1 VTLVRSGA
9 YTGAMKVWL
18 LLAGL
23 ACLTAAPAVQN
34 DPPWR
39 REIAGS
45 CLDCHGGEKPKGG
58 FNLEP
63 ILKDDP
69 ARHAS
74 AWEKVVRR
82 LRTRQMPPAG
92 KSRPGEEAYSAM
104 ISGLEAALDGVKPDP
119 GTTDTIRRLT
129 RLEYQNAIRDLL
141 ALEIDAAALLP
152 PDESSHGFD
161 SATTGTLSPTLLERT
176 LSAAQKISR
185 LAVGGIGRSPGG
197 DTFRVP
203 PDVTQEER
211 VDGLPP
217 GTRGGLRIPYTF
229 PQDGDYDVRVRLMR
243 DRDELVEGLHDAHEL
258 LVLLDRRTVKK
269 FTVTAPRRPQ
279 DHAVADANLTARLP
293 FTAGPHD
300 LGITFLKKPSSVVET
315 LRQPYDAHFNT
326 HRHPRL
332 GPAIFEVSITGP
344 YGARGPGDSP
354 SRKRLLRVMP
364 KSPAEEIDCAKA
376 NLAPLLRRA
385 YRRPVTEADLE
396 RILTFFRKAREG
408 SDFETGME
416 AALSAVLVSHDFLFR
431 VERPPAA
438 TAPGAVYA
446 ISDLDLASRLSFFLW
461 CSIPDEELLDRA
473 ERGELGK
480 PDVLAAQ
487 ARRMLADPRA
497 RTLATSFAA
506 QWLHLRNL
514 DDASPDRRL
523 FPDFDDNL
531 RQAMRRETEL
541 LFEEILRDDRSVLD
555 LLRSDHAYLN
565 ERLAK
570 HYGIP
575 HVYGT
580 HFRRVALDPESR
592 RGGLLRHA
600 SVLTVT
606 SYATRTSPV
615 LRGKW
620 VLENLIGTPPPPPLP
635 DVPALDDNTVS
646 ASLPGR
652 ERLAK
657 HRAQPACAVC
667 HDRIDPV
674 GFALENFDAVGR
686 WRTLDAERP
695 VDASGVLPDG
705 SAVEGIAGLEAA
717 LVRRPEDFTTALSE
731 KLLTYALGR
740 GVTQIDGPA
749 VRAIVREARQNQDR
763 LSAIVVGVVK
773 SVPFRMRKMP

>member
-1 VTLVRSGA
+1 MRPLAFAVLLFLGA
-9 YTGAMKVWL
+9 STE
-18 LLAGL
+18 
-23 ACLTAAPAVQN
+23 QD

-39 REIAGS
+39 RDIARS
-45 CLDCHGGEKPKGG
+45 CLDCHGAERPKGAL
-58 FNLEP
+58 NLEA

-69 ARHAS
+69 ARHAA

-92 KSRPGEEAYSAM
+92 KSRPAEEAYVAM
-104 ISGLEAALDGVKPDP
+104 VSGLEAALDAAPPDP
-119 GTTDTIRRLT
+119 DTTDTLRRLT
-129 RLEYQNAIRDLL
+129 RLQYQNAVRDLL
-141 ALEIDAAALLP
+141 ALEVDAAALLP

-161 SATTGTLSPTLLERT
+161 SATAGTLSPTLVERT
-176 LSAAQKISR
+176 LAAAHKISR
-185 LAVGGIGRSPGG
+185 LAVGAVGRSPGG

-211 VDGLPP
+211 VEGLPP

-229 PQDGDYDVRVRLMR
+229 PQDGEYDVRIRLMR
-243 DRDELVEGLHDAHEL
+243 DRDELVEGLSEPHEMV
-258 LVLLDRRTVKK
+258 VLLDRKTAKQ
-269 FTVTAPRRPQ
+269 FTVQPVK
-279 DHAVADANLTARLP
+279 DHARADAHLHARLSIP
-293 FTAGPHD
+293 AGPHD
-300 LGITFLKKPSSVVET
+300 LAVTFLKKPSSVAET
-315 LRQPYDAHFNT
+315 LRQPYDARFNV

-332 GPAIFEVSITGP
+332 GPAIFEVSLTGP
-344 YGARGPGDSP
+344 YGAHKPGDTP
-354 SRKRLLRVMP
+354 SRRRLFPSRP
-364 KSPAEEIDCAKA
+364 ASPEEEERCAKA
-376 NLAPLLRRA
+376 ALAPILRRA
-385 YRRPVTEADLE
+385 WRRPVSPADVE
-396 RILTFFRKAREG
+396 RILGVYRKARAET
-408 SDFETGME
+408 DFETGIE
-416 AALSAVLVSHDFLFR
+416 SALSAILVSHEFLFR
-431 VERPPAA
+431 VERPPDGS
-438 TAPGAVYA
+438 APGAIYA
-446 ISDLDLASRLSFFLW
+446 VSDLDLASRLSFFLW
-461 CSIPDEELLDRA
+461 SSIPDDELLDLA
-473 ERGELGK
+473 ERKELGR
-480 PDVLAAQ
+480 PEVLVAQ
-487 ARRMLADPRA
+487 TRRMLADPRA

-541 LFEEILRDDRSVLD
+541 LFEEILREDRSVMG
-555 LLRSDHAYLN
+555 LLRSGHAYLN

-580 HFRRVALDPESR
+580 HFRRVELDPASR
-592 RGGLLRHA
+592 RGGVLRHG

-646 ASLPGR
+646 AALQGR

-657 HRAQPACAVC
+657 HREKPACAVC

-705 SAVEGIAGLEAA
+705 AAVDGIDGLEAS
-717 LVRRPEDFTTALSE
+717 LVRRPDAFVAALAE

-740 GVTQIDGPA
+740 GVTSEDGPA
-749 VRAIVREARQNQDR
+749 VRAIVRKARQEDDR
-763 LSAIVVGVVK
+763 LSAVVIAVVR
-773 SVPFRMRKMP
+773 SSPFRMRKTP

>member
-1 VTLVRSGA
+1 MRLLVIAVFVLG
-9 YTGAMKVWL
+9 
-18 LLAGL
+18 
-23 ACLTAAPAVQN
+23 PAQVRPD

-39 REIAGS
+39 REIARS
-45 CLDCHGGEKPKGG
+45 CVDCHGAERPKGNL
-58 FNLEP
+58 NLEA

-69 ARHAS
+69 ARHPA

-92 KSRPGEEAYSAM
+92 KSRPPEESYVAM
-104 ISGLEAALDGVKPDP
+104 VSGLESALDAAPPDP
-119 GTTDTIRRLT
+119 GTTDTLRRLT
-129 RLEYQNAIRDLL
+129 RLQYQNAVRDLL

-161 SATTGTLSPTLLERT
+161 SATAGTLSPTLLERS
-176 LSAAQKISR
+176 LAAAQKISR
-185 LAVGGIGRSPGG
+185 LAVGGVGRSPGG

-203 PDVTQEER
+203 PDVTQEDR

-229 PQDGDYDVRVRLMR
+229 PQTGEYEVRIRLMR
-243 DRDELVEGLHDAHEL
+243 DRDELVEGLSEPHE
-258 LVLLDRRTVKK
+258 LVLLLDRKPERQ
-269 FTVTAPRRPQ
+269 FTVRPVR
-279 DHAVADANLTARLP
+279 DPATADAHLTARLSIA
-293 FTAGPHD
+293 AGPHD
-300 LGITFLKKPSSVVET
+300 LAVTFLKKPSSVAET
-315 LRQPYDAHFNT
+315 LRQPYDARFNV

-332 GPAIFEVSITGP
+332 GPAIFEVTLTGP
-344 YGARGPGDSP
+344 YGDHRTGDTP
-354 SRKRLLRVMP
+354 SRRRLFRERP
-364 KSPAEEIDCAKA
+364 TSPDEEESRAKA
-376 NLAPLLRRA
+376 DLAPILRRA
-385 YRRPVTEADLE
+385 WRRPVSAADVE
-396 RILTFFRKAREG
+396 RILGFYRKARTDAGFEAGIEG
-408 SDFETGME
+408 
-416 AALSAVLVSHDFLFR
+416 ALSAILMSHDFLFR
-431 VERPPAA
+431 VERPPDG
-438 TAPGAVYA
+438 TAPGALYPLG
-446 ISDLDLASRLSFFLW
+446 DLDLASRLSFFLW
-461 CSIPDEELLDRA
+461 SSIPDDELLDLA
-473 ERGELGK
+473 EKGDLGR
-480 PDVLAAQ
+480 PEVLSAQ

-541 LFEEILRDDRSVLD
+541 LFEEILREDRSVTG
-555 LLRSDHAYLN
+555 LLRSDHAFLN

-580 HFRRVALDPESR
+580 HFRRVVLDPSSR
-592 RGGLLRHA
+592 RGGLLRHG

-646 ASLPGR
+646 AALQGR

-657 HRAQPACAVC
+657 HREKPACAVC

-686 WRTLDAERP
+686 WRTLDADRP

-705 SAVEGIAGLEAA
+705 TPVDGIDGLEAS
-717 LVRRPEDFTTALSE
+717 LVRRPDGFVMALAE
-731 KLLTYALGR
+731 KLLTYALAR
-740 GVTQIDGPA
+740 GVTPEDGPA
-749 VRAIVREARQNQDR
+749 VRAIVRKAREQDYR
-763 LSAIVVGVVK
+763 LSALVEAVVT
-773 SVPFRMRKMP
+773 SVPFRMRKAP

>member
-1 VTLVRSGA
+1 MRPLAVAV
-9 YTGAMKVWL
+9 L
-18 LLAGL
+18 LLGL
-23 ACLTAAPAVQN
+23 AFLPSVTAGPD

-39 REIAGS
+39 REIGKS
-45 CLDCHGGEKPKGG
+45 CVDCHGAERPKGNL
-58 FNLEP
+58 NLESL
-63 ILKDDP
+63 LKDDP
-69 ARHAS
+69 LRHAA

-92 KSRPGEEAYSAM
+92 KARPSEEAYVAM
-104 ISGLEAALDGVKPDP
+104 VSGLESALDAAPPAP
-119 GTTDTIRRLT
+119 GTTDTLRRLT
-129 RLEYQNAIRDLL
+129 RFQYQNAVRDLL
-141 ALEIDAAALLP
+141 ALDLDAAALLP

-161 SATTGTLSPTLLERT
+161 GATAGTLSPTLLERS
-176 LSAAQKISR
+176 LAAAQKISR
-185 LAVGGIGRSPGG
+185 LAVGAVGRSPGG

-211 VDGLPP
+211 IEGLPL
-217 GTRGGLRIPYTF
+217 GTRGGLRIPYPF
-229 PQDGDYDVRVRLMR
+229 PQDGEYDVRVRLMR
-243 DRDELVEGLHDAHEL
+243 DRDELVEGLTEPHEMV
-258 LVLLDRRTVKK
+258 VLLDRKTVKQ
-269 FTVTAPRRPQ
+269 FTVQPVRDPAK
-279 DHAVADANLTARLP
+279 ADAHLTARLSIA
-293 FTAGPHD
+293 AGPHE
-300 LGITFLKKPSSVVET
+300 LAVTFLKKPSSVAET
-315 LRQPYDAHFNT
+315 LRQPYDARFNV

-332 GPAIFEVSITGP
+332 GPAIFEVSVTGP
-344 YGARGPGDSP
+344 YGPHRPGDTP
-354 SRKRLLRVMP
+354 SRRRLFPSMP
-364 KSPAEEIDCAKA
+364 KTPEEEEACAKA
-376 NLAPLLRRA
+376 DLEPLLRRA
-385 YRRPVTEADLE
+385 WRRPVSDADLE
-396 RILTFFRKAREG
+396 RILGFFRKARAG
-408 SDFETGME
+408 TDFETGIE
-416 AALSAVLVSHDFLFR
+416 GALSAILMSHEFLFR
-431 VERPPAA
+431 VERPPEG
-438 TAPGAVYA
+438 TANGAVYP

-461 CSIPDEELLDRA
+461 SSIPDDELLDLAQRK
-473 ERGELGK
+473 ELGR

-487 ARRMLADPRA
+487 TRRMLADPRS

-541 LFEEILRDDRSVLD
+541 LFEEILRDDRSVPG
-555 LLRSDHAYLN
+555 LLRSGHTWLN

-580 HFRRVALDPESR
+580 HFRRVELDPAAR
-592 RGGLLRHA
+592 RGGLLRHG

-620 VLENLIGTPPPPPLP
+620 VLENLMGTPSPPPLP

-646 ASLPGR
+646 AALQGR

-657 HRAQPACAVC
+657 HREKPACAVC

-686 WRTLDAERP
+686 WRTLDADRP

-705 SAVEGIAGLEAA
+705 AAVDGVDGLEAS
-717 LVRRPEDFTTALSE
+717 LVRRPDGFVAAFAE
-731 KLLTYALGR
+731 KLLTYALAR
-740 GVTQIDGPA
+740 GVTPEDGPA
-749 VRAIVREARQNQDR
+749 VRAIVEKARQDDYR
-763 LSAIVVGVVK
+763 LSAVLSAVVN
-773 SVPFRMRKMP
+773 SVPFRMRKAP